1 MPVKVSFHS
10 LRADQ
15 SVRLSVIKQSF
26 NIHTIFRTPGKLQEF
41 INDLHSGKLHREY
54 HNGPDPTEPPQIE
67 VHQEVVI
74 CLILRTVSLHV

>member
-1 MPVKVSFHS
+1 MPMRFGLSS
-10 LRADQ
+10 LRAE
-15 SVRLSVIKQSF
+15 LSMCLSLTPQTC
-26 NIHTIFRTPGKLQEF
+26 NIRTIFRIPGKLQEF

-74 CLILRTVSLHV
+74 CFFYV